1 MRTFYPLISA
11 LVANILAQILKPLFH
26 YLRTGEQKFGLL
38 AESGG
43 FPSSHTSM
51 VVGLT
56 TAIGLQEG
64 INSTLFFISI
74 IFSLITIYDAANV
87 RYYAGQNIAMTKQLI
102 KDIETLTQHKFSDP
116 IYLMK
121 IKTVLGHKWVEVFGG
136 IVLGIVV
143 PSLLFLIIK
152 D

>member
-56 TAIGLQEG
+56 TAVGLQEG

-136 IVLGIVV
+136 IVLGTLI
-143 PSLLFLIIK
+143 PSLLFLFIK

>member
-136 IVLGIVV
+136 IVLGILI
-143 PSLLFLIIK
+143 PSLLFIFIK

>member
-11 LVANILAQILKPLFH
+11 LVANMLAQILKPLFH

-136 IVLGIVV
+136 IVLGILI
-143 PSLLFLIIK
+143 PSLLFLFIK

>member
-11 LVANILAQILKPLFH
+11 LVANMLAQILKPLFH

-136 IVLGIVV
+136 IVLGILI
-143 PSLLFLIIK
+143 PSLLFIFIK

>member
-11 LVANILAQILKPLFH
+11 LVANMLAQILKPLFH

-143 PSLLFLIIK
+143 PSLLFLFIK

>member
-102 KDIETLTQHKFSDP
+102 KDIDTLTQHKFSDP

-136 IVLGIVV
+136 IVLGTLI
-143 PSLLFLIIK
+143 PSLLFLFIK

>member
-11 LVANILAQILKPLFH
+11 LVANMLAQILKPLFH

-136 IVLGIVV
+136 IVLGILI
-143 PSLLFLIIK
+143 PSLLFLL
-152 D
+152 

>member
-136 IVLGIVV
+136 IVLGILI
-143 PSLLFLIIK
+143 PSLLFLFIK

>member
-136 IVLGIVV
+136 IVLGTLI
-143 PSLLFLIIK
+143 PSLLFLFIK

>member
-56 TAIGLQEG
+56 TAIG
-64 INSTLFFISI
+64 SC
-74 IFSLITIYDAANV
+74 
-87 RYYAGQNIAMTKQLI
+87 
-102 KDIETLTQHKFSDP
+102 
-116 IYLMK
+116 
-121 IKTVLGHKWVEVFGG
+121 
-136 IVLGIVV
+136 
-143 PSLLFLIIK
+143 
-152 D
+152 